1 MGHEITVAF
10 PWNMSQFHYSSR
22 DWDRTGKKVNG
33 SRHKKMQSIIN
44 KSLFLDL
51 FIGNR
56 MGRESFFRDWAATGF
71 FFYSFVEIQLLRE
84 WDGTGV
90 KIHSSVTH

>member
-1 MGHEITVAF
+1 MEHESISLFITGLGQDREKKSMGADI
-10 PWNMSQFHYSSR
+10 
-22 DWDRTGKKVNG
+22 
-33 SRHKKMQSIIN
+33 KKMQSIIN

-71 FFYSFVEIQLLRE
+71 FFFTLSLKYNFCGSGMGQE
-84 WDGTGV
+84 
-90 KIHSSVTH
+90 

>member
-1 MGHEITVAF
+1 MEHESISLFITGLGQDREKKSMGADI
-10 PWNMSQFHYSSR
+10 
-22 DWDRTGKKVNG
+22 
-33 SRHKKMQSIIN
+33 KKMQSIIN

-71 FFYSFVEIQLLRE
+71 FFFYAFMEIQFLRE